1 MLYKMVQGEWTLVR
15 DDLPSLPKA
24 LRFIDGKLIQLELK
38 GLHYLLHIEEEGD
51 INIYK
56 FDV

>member
-1 MLYKMVQGEWTLVR
+1 MLYKLVHGEWALVKEGLPT
-15 DDLPSLPKA
+15 LPSA

-38 GLHYLLHIEEEGD
+38 GLYYELHIEEQGD

-56 FDV
+56 FDI

>member
-1 MLYKMVQGEWTLVR
+1 MLYKFVNNNWTLIKEG
-15 DDLPSLPKA
+15 LPSLPSA

-38 GLHYLLHIEEEGD
+38 GLYYELHIEEQGD

-56 FDV
+56 FDI